1 MKLWDKGYTIHN
13 LVDRYTVG
21 DDRAWDKRLVP
32 YDIQTNK
39 AHAAMLCH
47 IGLLTAAEHSAL
59 DTALD
64 DLLADWQQG
73 QWIITDEFEDIHSQ
87 IEHLLTE
94 RCGEAGKKIHTARSR
109 NDQVLTD
116 LHLYAKDQLKQ
127 LDEMLLALFNSLLHL
142 ADRYQGNLMPGYTHL
157 QVAMP
162 SSYGLWLSAFAES
175 LVDDRILVQA
185 ALRIADQNPLG
196 SAAGYGSSFPINRTL
211 TTQLLGFATLR
222 YNSLG
227 AQLSRGRLE
236 KATAYALSSLAGTLG
251 KLASDMCLFMSQ
263 NFNLLSFPPE
273 LTTGSSIMPHKQ
285 NPDVWEIM
293 RARCN
298 TIQQLPA
305 HLSMLTANLTSGYHR
320 DFQELKGPFI
330 HAVESSL
337 DNLEVAN
344 FMLQY
349 IQINQEAINSPMY
362 DAMYTVEALHKKVQ
376 DGTPFRTAYRE
387 LSHQIAEGTYQP
399 EKALHHSHEGSIG
412 NLCLKEIEDKM
423 KSAGGFQ
430 VS

>member
-21 DDRAWDKRLVP
+21 DDRVWDKRLVP
-32 YDIQTNK
+32 YDIRTNK

-47 IGLLTAAEHSAL
+47 IGLLSTAEHGAL
-59 DTALD
+59 DAALD
-64 DLLADWQQG
+64 DLLAEWQQG
-73 QWIITDEFEDIHSQ
+73 QWTITDEFEDIHSQ
-87 IEHLLTE
+87 IEFLLTE

-116 LHLYAKDQLKQ
+116 LHLYTKEQLMRV
-127 LDEMLLALFNSLLHL
+127 DEMLLALFNSLLHL
-142 ADRYQGNLMPGYTHL
+142 ADRNQHNLMPGYTHL

-175 LVDDRILVQA
+175 LIDDRILIQA

-211 TTQLLGFATLR
+211 TTQLLGFSTLR
-222 YNSLG
+222 YSSLG

-236 KATAYALSSLAGTLG
+236 KATAYALSSVAGTLG

-263 NFNLLSFPPE
+263 NFNLISFPGE

-305 HLSMLTANLTSGYHR
+305 HISMLTANLTSGYHR

-330 HAVESSL
+330 SAIELSL
-337 DNLEVAN
+337 DNLEVAA
-344 FMLQY
+344 FMLPY
-349 IQINQEAINSPMY
+349 MQINGKAVDNPMY
-362 DAMYTVEALHKKVQ
+362 DAMYTVESLHKKVQ

-387 LSHQIAEGTYQP
+387 LSQQIAEGTYQP
-399 EKALHHSHEGSIG
+399 DKIVHHTHEGSIG
-412 NLCLKEIEDKM
+412 NLCLKEIAEKM

-430 VS
+430 VG